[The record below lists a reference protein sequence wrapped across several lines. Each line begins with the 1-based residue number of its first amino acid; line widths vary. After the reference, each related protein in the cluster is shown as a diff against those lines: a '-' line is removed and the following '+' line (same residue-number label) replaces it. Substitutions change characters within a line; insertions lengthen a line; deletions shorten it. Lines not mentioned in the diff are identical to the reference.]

1 METQIKDLSVG
12 ELKELI
18 ENTVRQSV
26 EVVLED
32 YIASQSKDYVMSIA
46 EARQDYKTGNYK
58 TLEEMP
64 DA

>member
-1 METQIKDLSVG
+1 METQIKDLSVT

-18 ENTVRQSV
+18 ENTVKQSV
-26 EVVLED
+26 EGVLED
-32 YIASQSKDYVMSIA
+32 YIAAQSKEYIFSIA

-58 TLEEMP
+58 TLGEIP